1 MKQNQEKDHQLL
13 LRLEE
18 IISAN
23 SVAWP
28 ERINTIANSLQNQM
42 EVVAARVTSDTTQ
55 QVRADLDLMYQT
67 VTQTTE
73 RTVFAALL
81 SIEDAANRLSDG
93 LKIRI
98 RQSNEFL
105 IQDLGNRIP
114 QLSAMTKQIN
124 DIAAQTTHELRNQL
138 RVDLEVMHQA
148 SIQATKQTCLSAQLH
163 VLPLFEHIANE
174 LLNGLKKH
182 VTKNTETQNENLEN
196 KIGRIWTEVPV
207 AVKSLREG
215 LEAEI
220 SRLRDC
226 VISLEVKLQDLQEH
240 LEDQSMAK
248 ADLDQPPE
256 KHLYGSTSHREVFH
270 GTGKESD
277 QCTNDR
283 HSPSFDEGGVI
294 SPKATSSSAVKGQLS
309 IHPGSIYRSRVN
321 SKQAGK
327 TSGVSRNGAIMKRS
341 RQGPSGTSGNRMSSM
356 RGNCLNDW
364 FQYWRNQLHPIGP
377 EICQRLDV
385 HSNNTLFIG
394 QLLGAQCRQ
403 SDDSGSSMIGGIA
416 YEQSDSHES
425 SGSHQCME
433 ANLGEDLKDTALGQ
447 PASSTYEKS
456 NPRKRPGYGF
466 DIDDNL
472 DCVQQ
477 EKRPRRSYQSAAGAA
492 FTTGT
497 ATSKKA
503 TLLAINKARLRGII
517 KQRSGSGT
525 KWKIRKGMSVGR
537 IETQTPSFDED
548 ALRCNLVRRS
558 PTVTLDLETKDNS
571 QPECQDTQESQRLL
585 IEPEPFIQAIGTV
598 GSLENLNFL
607 RQRDA
612 SDTVQSSAP
621 TEDIR
626 DRLGY
631 EQPPTIRD
639 MWENHDCSSVLGKTA
654 NIVLNPVP
662 IPDRNG
668 RRTDHSIGRRDTI
681 QYQGTE
687 SPEVETTFASEES
700 SYEGAAGPDS
710 YLDSLIVEASDSSH
724 VPDLSVPKA
733 GGGQDCSH
741 PKCPGAPLTS
751 DSNAEFEEYSEPQ
764 SSPIATGE
772 QDRRRYRDSIERSRL
787 KSRPLEKRGEI
798 DTGGDSAVTRL
809 HGGGHIRSGL
819 GDSDT
824 QPSDATHAGTEE
836 LLDRTKKHM
845 REREETLQNAR
856 TMVLGIAGTRLSNA
870 LGHES
875 DPDIGDVTLDFA
887 GTSPLE
893 LLNESARLG
902 QTGVSE
908 SAQSPKEIDRMT
920 VVEDT
925 LQHPETSFPEK
936 GGGTKR
942 PREDP
947 DVSRSELSKDKR
959 QRLDRHSE
967 VEYMAGT
974 PISTDYESCEARK
987 TSLNAHN
994 SRHVIDTSDSNSY
1007 RAMLPDPIIDRVDQY
1022 SGRTSK
1028 KAVEVRTI
1036 QRRKGRLSSSYD
1048 HPPGRPKA
1056 HHRVA
1061 KSGRNGVLVR
1071 QKRTATPHGLTQPQ
1085 ADPNRWESVAAHE
1098 DPLDYVHRSDGGS
1111 KIASSLSPESIG
1123 SPIDEGI
1130 KYENEP
1136 DDFSQTGA
1144 ILQG

>member
-67 VTQTTE
+67 ITQTTE

-124 DIAAQTTHELRNQL
+124 NIAAQTTHELRNQL

-182 VTKNTETQNENLEN
+182 VTENTETQNENLEN

-215 LEAEI
+215 FEAEI

-226 VISLEVKLQDLQEH
+226 VTSLEVKLQDLQEH
-240 LEDQSMAK
+240 LGDQCMAK

-256 KHLYGSTSHREVFH
+256 KHLSGSTSRREVLH

-277 QCTNDR
+277 QCANDR
-283 HSPSFDEGGVI
+283 HSPSFDEGGAI
-294 SPKATSSSAVKGQLS
+294 SPKATSSSAVSS
-309 IHPGSIYRSRVN
+309 IQPGSICQSKAK
-321 SKQAGK
+321 SKQVGK
-327 TSGVSRNGAIMKRS
+327 SSAVSINGAIMKRP
-341 RQGPSGTSGNRMSSM
+341 RQGRSGTSGNCISSM
-356 RGNCLNDW
+356 RDDSLNDW
-364 FQYWRNQLHPIGP
+364 FRYGRNQQCSIDPD
-377 EICQRLDV
+377 ICRRLDV
-385 HSNNTLFIG
+385 HSNNTLLIG
-394 QLLGAQCRQ
+394 QLPGAQCRQ
-403 SDDSGSSMIGGIA
+403 TDDSGCSMVGGIV
-416 YEQSDSHES
+416 YEQSDSDGS
-425 SGSHQCME
+425 SASRQYME
-433 ANLGEDLKDTALGQ
+433 ANPGEPLKGTASGQ
-447 PASSTYEKS
+447 PPFCPYEKS
-456 NPRKRPGYGF
+456 NPKKRQRNGSDVNGNGDLNGDHP
-466 DIDDNL
+466 N
-472 DCVQQ
+472 
-477 EKRPRRSYQSAAGAA
+477 KRPRQRQQTAADAVV
-492 FTTGT
+492 T
-497 ATSKKA
+497 AVTQAPQKT
-503 TLLAINKARLRGII
+503 TLLAIYNANLQEI
-517 KQRSGSGT
+517 KKRRSEGGR
-525 KWKIRKGMSVGR
+525 KWRVRKDMLLDR

-548 ALRCNLVRRS
+548 ALICDLVRRS
-558 PTVTLDLETKDNS
+558 PTVTLDSEAKDNS
-571 QPECQDTQESQRLL
+571 QPECQDTQESERLL
-585 IEPEPFIQAIGTV
+585 VGPEPSIQAIGTV
-598 GSLENLNFL
+598 GSLENLDFL

-612 SDTVQSSAP
+612 SDPVQPSAP
-621 TEDIR
+621 TKDIR

-639 MWENHDCSSVLGKTA
+639 MGENYDCSSVLGKTA
-654 NIVLNPVP
+654 NIELNPVA
-662 IPDRNG
+662 ISDRDG
-668 RRTDHSIGRRDTI
+668 RKTDHTIGPRDTI
-681 QYQGTE
+681 QDQGAE
-687 SPEVETTFASEES
+687 NPEVETTFASEES
-700 SYEGAAGPDS
+700 SHKGTAGPDS
-710 YLDSLIVEASDSSH
+710 YLDSLIVEASDSSR
-724 VPDLSVPKA
+724 VSDLSIPKP
-733 GGGQDCSH
+733 GGGPHISH
-741 PKCPGAPLTS
+741 LKYPGTPLTS
-751 DSNAEFEEYSEPQ
+751 DSDAGIEEYSEPQ

-772 QDRRRYRDSIERSRL
+772 QDRRRYRNSTERSRSN
-787 KSRPLEKRGEI
+787 SRPLEKRGEI

-809 HGGGHIRSGL
+809 HGGGYIRSGL

-1048 HPPGRPKA
+1048 HPPGRPEA

-1061 KSGRNGVLVR
+1061 KSGRNGVLAR